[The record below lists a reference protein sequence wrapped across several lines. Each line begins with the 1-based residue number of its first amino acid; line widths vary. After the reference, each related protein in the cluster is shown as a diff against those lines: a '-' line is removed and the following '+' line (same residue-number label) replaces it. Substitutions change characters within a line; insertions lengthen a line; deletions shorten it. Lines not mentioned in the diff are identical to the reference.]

1 MFQRLLLLAAAA
13 AASAA
18 LGWVSATPAA
28 AQAIA
33 QPYTSPA
40 APAAYG
46 DPPTRVGRLSEFAGE
61 VQLAGEW
68 DDWRPIPR
76 NHPVIRGD
84 NLYVAP
90 GGRAE
95 IDLGT
100 VQFWLAGDSALY
112 FERVDDAGVTAR
124 LGSGAI
130 AFRVRGGQ
138 LADSVRIVL
147 DQGEV
152 TAVRPGFYVIHAADG
167 TRRGDAAH
175 LSVRS
180 GVAEVDAGGRRH
192 VIVAGRRLAF
202 DTFGVRYDEFVASH
216 GGFEAWAQSRDR
228 RFDLRLERRTARPL
242 EPWDVGLIGIAD
254 LDDHGRWDFY
264 EPYGRVWFPN
274 VSIGWAPYR
283 YGRWIYV
290 RPWGWTWIDDAPW
303 GFAPSHYGRWVRIGS
318 RWAWCPGSY
327 VSRPVY
333 APALVT
339 FFGGNG
345 WQVSLSTGPAFAWVP
360 LGWNEPYT
368 PWYTYSPAY
377 WRVVNRPYVRNIAE
391 DPWRPP
397 RYVHAGIREAVTSVP
412 VASFLG
418 GRPVAEH
425 RVDVPGID
433 PRSAPPARIHEYV
446 PQWSRPGRA
455 EGPASPAAPGARPSD
470 IAPVVPGARP
480 PLARP
485 AVTERPGD
493 RAAEW
498 SASVPPISAPMEPRI
513 WQDPNPVV
521 REAIQQAVRQPAR
534 EATGELP
541 SERPMMRPPIVR
553 EPVTPLPREERR
565 ERMREAQPTPPPP
578 ARDVAPQRAA
588 PAPAVEERGPERAPA
603 RRDGPIATERL
614 VPQPQAPVPSQ
625 PQRPPSAEPR
635 ERAAP
640 PADGPKPKKDG
651 PGETRP

>member
-1 MFQRLLLLAAAA
+1 MFRVRNSVAVVAFGAVV
-13 AASAA
+13 ASAV
-18 LGWVSATPAA
+18 LGWANISPVA
-28 AQAIA
+28 AQTIA

-40 APAAYG
+40 APATYG
-46 DPPTRVGRLSEFAGE
+46 DPPARVGQLSEFAGE

-100 VQFWLAGDSALY
+100 VQFWLAGDSTLF
-112 FERVDDAGVTAR
+112 FERVDDAGVIER

-130 AFRVRGGQ
+130 AFRVRGGS
-138 LADSVRIVL
+138 LADTVRIEL

-152 TAVRPGFYVIHAADG
+152 TAARPGFYLIHAADT
-167 TRRGDAAH
+167 TRRGDAAQ
-175 LSVRS
+175 LLVRS

-202 DTFGVRYDEFVASH
+202 DTVGVRYDEFVASD

-228 RFDLRLERRTARPL
+228 RFDLRLERRASRL
-242 EPWDVGLIGIAD
+242 VEPWDVGLIGIAD
-254 LDDHGRWDFY
+254 LDDHGRWDFH
-264 EPYGRVWFPN
+264 EPYGRIWFPN

-283 YGRWIYV
+283 YGRWTYV

-303 GFAPSHYGRWVRIGS
+303 GFAPSHYGRWVRIGN
-318 RWAWCPGSY
+318 RWAWCPGRY

-345 WQVSLSTGPAFAWVP
+345 WQVSLSTGPALAWVP

-368 PWYTYSPAY
+368 PWYAYSPAY
-377 WRVVNRPYVRNIAE
+377 WRVVNQPYVRNIAE
-391 DPWRPP
+391 EPWRPP

-412 VASFLG
+412 VACFLG

-425 RVDVPGID
+425 LVNVPGID
-433 PRSAPPARIHEYV
+433 PRSAPPARIHEYL
-446 PQWSRPGRA
+446 PQWSHPGRA
-455 EGPASPAAPGARPSD
+455 ERPASPAAPGVRPSD
-470 IAPVVPGARP
+470 IAPVIPGARP

-485 AVTERPGD
+485 SATERP
-493 RAAEW
+493 AERVIERVGERPG
-498 SASVPPISAPMEPRI
+498 SVPPMSSPVEPRI

-521 REAIQQAVRQPAR
+521 REPTRQPVR
-534 EATGELP
+534 EGIEKP
-541 SERPMMRPPIVR
+541 SSERPMMRPPVVR

-565 ERMREAQPTPPPP
+565 ERMREAQPPVPLPVAPSTTSTTRE
-578 ARDVAPQRAA
+578 AAPQRT
-588 PAPAVEERGPERAPA
+588 GPVPV
-603 RRDGPIATERL
+603 ATERL
-614 VPQPQAPVPSQ
+614 VPQPQAPAAVRDS
-625 PQRPPSAEPR
+625 RPPAVESR

-640 PADGPKPKKDG
+640 PTDGPKPKKDG
-651 PGETRP
+651 PVEARP

>member
-1 MFQRLLLLAAAA
+1 MFERLSPLAALALAA
-13 AASAA
+13 VTLFGA
-18 LGWVSATPAA
+18 VSPPAA
-28 AQAIA
+28 AQAFA
-33 QPYTSPA
+33 PPA
-40 APAAYG
+40 AQAAYG

-61 VQLAGEW
+61 VQLAGES

-100 VQFWLAGDSALY
+100 VQLWLAGDSALY
-112 FERVDDAGVTAR
+112 FEHVDDSGVTAR
-124 LGSGAI
+124 LGSGAL
-130 AFRVRGGQ
+130 AFRVRGGS
-138 LADSVRIVL
+138 LTDNVRIVL

-152 TAVRPGFYVIHAADG
+152 TTVRPGFYVIHAADA
-167 TRRGDAAH
+167 TRRGDAAR
-175 LSVRS
+175 LWVRS

-202 DTFGVRYDEFVASH
+202 DAVGVRYDEFVSSH

-228 RFDLRLERRTARPL
+228 RFDLRLERRTARPV

-254 LDDHGRWDFY
+254 LDDHGRWDY
-264 EPYGRVWFPN
+264 YAPYGRVWFPN

-283 YGRWIYV
+283 YGRWTYV

-303 GFAPSHYGRWVRIGS
+303 GFAPSHYGRWVRIGN

-339 FFGGNG
+339 FFGGHG
-345 WQVSLSTGPAFAWVP
+345 WQVSISTGPAFAWVP

-368 PWYTYSPAY
+368 PWYAYSPAY

-425 RVDVPGID
+425 LVNVPGID

-446 PQWSRPGRA
+446 PQWSRPGRGD
-455 EGPASPAAPGARPSD
+455 GPASPGAPGVRPSD
-470 IAPVVPGARP
+470 IAPVIPGARP
-480 PLARP
+480 PVGA
-485 AVTERPGD
+485 RPGD
-493 RAAEW
+493 RVGA
-498 SASVPPISAPMEPRI
+498 VPPMSAPPAPLEPRI

-521 REAIQQAVRQPAR
+521 REAVRQPAR
-534 EATGELP
+534 EAIGE
-541 SERPMMRPPIVR
+541 SAVERSLMRPPVVR
-553 EPVTPLPREERR
+553 EPFTPLPREERR
-565 ERMREAQPTPPPP
+565 ERMRDAQPPATPPAPSTRE
-578 ARDVAPQRAA
+578 AAPQRPA
-588 PAPAVEERGPERAPA
+588 PAPVV
-603 RRDGPIATERL
+603 TERL
-614 VPQPQAPVPSQ
+614 VPQPQAPAPVRES
-625 PQRPPSAEPR
+625 RPPTSEPR
-635 ERAAP
+635 ERTAP
-640 PADGPKPKKDG
+640 PDGPKPKRDG
-651 PGETRP
+651 PGEARP